1 MKQPK
6 KLTFNQKKVL
16 TKEGLDWHDYMLL
29 TEDKDTFTVIAKKEN
44 EHGHKEQLTYSK
56 QSNHDNC

>member
-56 QSNHDNC
+56 

>member
-6 KLTFNQKKVL
+6 KLTSSQKEILK
-16 TKEGLDWHDYMLL
+16 KDGLDWNNFMLL

-44 EHGHKEQLTYSK
+44 EHVDKEQYTYK
-56 QSNHDNC
+56 K

>member
-16 TKEGLDWHDYMLL
+16 TKNGLNWHNYMLL
-29 TEDKDTFTVIAKKEN
+29 TEDKETFTIISKETN
-44 EHGHKEQLTYSK
+44 EYGYKEQLTYSK
-56 QSNHDNC
+56 

>member
-6 KLTFNQKKVL
+6 KLTRSQKEIL
-16 TKEGLDWHDYMLL
+16 TKNGLNWNDFMLM

-44 EHGHKEQLTYSK
+44 EHGNKEQYTYGK
-56 QSNHDNC
+56 